1 VGALAEGSAIGL
13 LADEGDEAWAELD
26 GDAVEPFCGPGEIC
40 PAQVA

>member
-13 LADEGDEAWAELD
+13 LADEGDEARAELD
-26 GDAVEPFCGPGEIC
+26 SDAAEPRCGPGEIC